1 MRVQRTLTGLMLAVV
16 LIAAA
21 CGGDDD
27 SDAAPI
33 TPPPPADQGADTGD
47 DGAAPP
53 PPADTGDD
61 AGDSGAAPPPA
72 DTGDDAAE
80 APPAA
85 PAAAAPTGELSL
97 EGYTVGVAVVGTQHF
112 WDREAFEGA
121 KAEVER
127 LGGRVVET
135 DGGRDNQVHADNHD
149 VFLTQGV
156 DAVITILGDGA
167 VEPKLEAL
175 QNAGIAV
182 FGVDHASPFAVN
194 NTGSDNFYAGSSAG
208 RNMGDAIGGSGNVA
222 VFNAFGE
229 VLSFCGDR
237 YNTWRYV
244 LESAYPEI
252 TIVEELAEEFANAPE
267 NARQQTLDLLE
278 RYPEGELDAIH
289 VACWDQP
296 AIGVFEALLE
306 TGRTEIVVSA
316 IDAGPDTLSLM
327 LEPNSPWIVNVAQQ
341 PRKIATIAAQNVARY
356 LAGEDLLPQS
366 YVDVIPVK
374 GPEQAAAA
382 YEQLGYGNVDAPPTS
397 EDAGLPAGE
406 LSLEGYTVGV
416 AVVGTQ
422 HFWDREAFEGAKAEV
437 ERLGGRVVETDGGR
451 DNQVHADNHDVFLTQ
466 GVDAVITIL
475 GDGAVEPKLEALQN
489 AGIAVFGVD
498 HASPFA
504 VNNTGSDNFYAGSSA
519 GRNMGDAIGG
529 SGNVAVFNAF
539 GEVLSFCGDRYNTWR
554 YVLESAYPEITIV
567 EELAEEF
574 ANAPENARQQ
584 TLDLLERYPEGELD
598 AIHVACWDQ
607 PAIGVFE
614 ALLETGRTEIVVS
627 AIDAGPDTL
636 SLMLEPNSPWIVN
649 VAQQPRKIATIA
661 AQNVA
666 RYLAGE
672 DLLPQSYV
680 DVIPVKGP
688 EQAAA
693 AYEQLGYGN

>member
-1 MRVQRTLTGLMLAVV
+1 MRVVRTLTGLALAVV
-16 LIAAA
+16 LVAAA

-27 SDAAPI
+27 AAEAPSAP
-33 TPPPPADQGADTGD
+33 PPPPAESAEEPGGDTE
-47 DGAAPP
+47 
-53 PPADTGDD
+53 
-61 AGDSGAAPPPA
+61 APPPA
-72 DTGDDAAE
+72 ADTSGDVDTTEPADSAT
-80 APPAA
+80 AAA
-85 PAAAAPTGELSL
+85 PAASEDAGAPTGELSL

-121 KAEVER
+121 KDEVER

-156 DAVITILGDGA
+156 DAVITILGDAA

-182 FGVDHASPFAVN
+182 FGVDHASPFIVN

-244 LESAYPEI
+244 LDSAYPDI

-267 NARQQTLDLLE
+267 DARQQTLDLLE
-278 RYPEGELDAIH
+278 RYPEGELHAIH

-296 AIGVFEALLE
+296 AIGVFEALQE

-316 IDAGPDTLSLM
+316 IDAGPDTLALM
-327 LEPNSPWIVNVAQQ
+327 IEPDSPWIVNVAQQ
-341 PRKIATIAAQNVARY
+341 PRQIATIAAQNVARH
-356 LAGEDLLPQS
+356 LAGEDVLPQS
-366 YVDVIPVK
+366 YVEVLPVK
-374 GPEQAAAA
+374 GAAQAAAVF
-382 YEQLGYGNVDAPPTS
+382 EQLGYGTAAAPAAS
-397 EDAGLPAGE
+397 EDAGAPVGE

-422 HFWDREAFEGAKAEV
+422 HFWDREAFEGAKDEV

-475 GDGAVEPKLEALQN
+475 GDAAVEPKLEALQN

-498 HASPFA
+498 HASPFI

-554 YVLESAYPEITIV
+554 YVLDSAYPDITIV

-574 ANAPENARQQ
+574 ANAPEDARQQ
-584 TLDLLERYPEGELD
+584 TLDLLERYPEGELH

-614 ALLETGRTEIVVS
+614 ALQETGRTEIVVS

-636 SLMLEPNSPWIVN
+636 ALMIEPDSPWIVN
-649 VAQQPRKIATIA
+649 VAQQPRQIATIA

-666 RYLAGE
+666 RHLAGE
-672 DLLPQSYV
+672 DVLPQSYV
-680 DVIPVKGP
+680 EVLPVKGAA
-688 EQAAA
+688 QAAA
-693 AYEQLGYGN
+693 VFEQLGYGN

>member
-1 MRVQRTLTGLMLAVV
+1 MRLHKTLTGLLLTLA

-21 CGGDDD
+21 CGGDDEVA
-27 SDAAPI
+27 DAPS
-33 TPPPPADQGADTGD
+33 
-47 DGAAPP
+47 APP
-53 PPADTGDD
+53 PPAADEP
-61 AGDSGAAPPPA
+61 APPPA
-72 DTGDDAAE
+72 ADEPAP
-80 APPAA
+80 PPAA
-85 PAAAAPTGELSL
+85 DEPAPPPAPAAMGELSL
-97 EGYTVGVAVVGTQHF
+97 DGYTVGVAVVGTQHF

-121 KAEVER
+121 KDEVER
-127 LGGRVVET
+127 LGGRVVAT

-156 DAVITILGDGA
+156 DAVITILGDAA

-182 FGVDHASPFAVN
+182 FGVDHASPFIVN

-244 LESAYPEI
+244 LDSAYPDI

-267 NARQQTLDLLE
+267 DARQQTLDLLE
-278 RYPEGELDAIH
+278 RYPEGELHAIH

-316 IDAGPDTLSLM
+316 IDAGPDTLELM
-327 LEPNSPWIVNVAQQ
+327 LEPGSPWIVNVAQN
-341 PRKIATIAAQNVARY
+341 PRQIATVAVQNAARH
-356 LAGEDLLPQS
+356 LAGGDVLPQS
-366 YVDVIPVK
+366 YVEVIPVK

-382 YEQLGYGNVDAPPTS
+382 YEQLGYGTVDAPPGS
-397 EDAGLPAGE
+397 EDAGMPVGE
-406 LSLEGYTVGV
+406 LSLDGYTVGV

-422 HFWDREAFEGAKAEV
+422 HFWDREAFEGAKDEV
-437 ERLGGRVVETDGGR
+437 ERLGGRVVATDGGR

-475 GDGAVEPKLEALQN
+475 GDAAVEPKLEALQN

-498 HASPFA
+498 HASPFI

-554 YVLESAYPEITIV
+554 YVLDSAYPDITIV

-574 ANAPENARQQ
+574 ANAPEDARQQ
-584 TLDLLERYPEGELD
+584 TLDLLERYPEGELH

-636 SLMLEPNSPWIVN
+636 ELMLEPGSPWIVN
-649 VAQQPRKIATIA
+649 VAQNPRQIATVAVQNA
-661 AQNVA
+661 A
-666 RYLAGE
+666 RHLAGG
-672 DLLPQSYV
+672 DVLPQSYV
-680 DVIPVKGP
+680 EVIPVKGP

-693 AYEQLGYGN
+693 AYEQLGYGG